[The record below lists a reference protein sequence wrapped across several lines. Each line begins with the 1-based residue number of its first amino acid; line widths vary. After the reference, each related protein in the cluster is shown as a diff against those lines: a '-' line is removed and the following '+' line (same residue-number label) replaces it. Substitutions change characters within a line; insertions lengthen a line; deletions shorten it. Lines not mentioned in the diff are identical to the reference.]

1 MRTTL
6 TVREHAR
13 LTTEHVDG
21 ASFDRAQVSQSAFNW
36 LCQTSSAFR
45 ASGAALVQVEDR
57 QWLRLDNYVG
67 VIETP
72 CGTRIEILPK
82 HLDGP
87 DSAAAS
93 RKLLRR
99 MIGAAMDL
107 PVRQVG
113 ETALQTFDAPLS
125 EWVMGRFLSA
135 LNQLVKRGVRS
146 DYVRVDGS
154 ERFLRGQLDTSR
166 QVRQPLG
173 RQHIFQIRHD
183 VFVPDRPENRLLR
196 RALEHVARAAQSPA
210 NWRLGQELR
219 SLLHEVPASTNVDAD
234 LRAWR
239 DDRLMAH
246 YQPVRPWCELILYRQ
261 MPYSLV
267 GQWHGISLLF
277 PMEKLYERFVAAW
290 LRRHLVPGA
299 ILRAPAAS
307 EYLCLHEST
316 RMFRL
321 EPDLLVE
328 HEGCRWLLDTK
339 WKRLD
344 GADRTNN
351 YGLSQAD
358 LYQLFAYGMKYLGP
372 GGGDLALIFP
382 RCDRFETSLPVFEY
396 GYGLRL
402 RVLPFDLDAG
412 GLIDAESVGLPLD
425 QMPTG
430 SGYVD
435 MAHTTAAI
443 DGGAGQWDRLSRGTA
458 GTLPLQRHGLQPGSG
473 MP

>member
-13 LTTEHVDG
+13 LTTEHVE
-21 ASFDRAQVSQSAFNW
+21 APSLDRAQVSPSAFNW
-36 LCQTSSAFR
+36 LCQTSSTFR
-45 ASGAALVQVEDR
+45 ASGAALVQVENR

-72 CGTRIEILPK
+72 CSTRIEILPK

-87 DSAAAS
+87 DTAATS

-107 PVRQVG
+107 PVRQVS

-135 LNQLVKRGVRS
+135 LNHLVKRGVRS
-146 DYVRVDGS
+146 DYVRVGGA
-154 ERFLRGQLDTSR
+154 ERYLRGQLDPSR
-166 QVRQPLG
+166 HVRQPPG

-196 RALEHVARAAQSPA
+196 LALDHVARAAQTSS
-210 NWRLGQELR
+210 NWRLAQELR

-239 DDRLMAH
+239 DDRVMAH
-246 YQPVRPWCELILYRQ
+246 YRPVHPWCELILYRQ

-267 GQWHGISLLF
+267 GRWHGISLLF

-307 EYLCLHEST
+307 EFLCLHEGS

-328 HEGCRWLLDTK
+328 HKGRRWVLDTK

-344 GADRTNN
+344 ATDRANK
-351 YGLSQAD
+351 YCLSQGD
-358 LYQLFAYGMKYLGP
+358 LYQLFAYGMNYLGP
-372 GGGDLALIFP
+372 GGGDLALVFP
-382 RCDRFETSLPVFEY
+382 RCVRFHDSLPVFEY

-412 GLIDAESVGLPLD
+412 VLIDAESVGLPL
-425 QMPTG
+425 QHMPASSLNLDTAYPRVANDG
-430 SGYVD
+430 S
-435 MAHTTAAI
+435 AA
-443 DGGAGQWDRLSRGTA
+443 QWERLAQSNS
-458 GTLPLQRHGLQPGSG
+458 P
-473 MP
+473 

>member
-1 MRTTL
+1 MKTTL

-13 LTTEHVDG
+13 LTTGHV
-21 ASFDRAQVSQSAFNW
+21 AAPSLDRAQVSSSAFTW

-82 HLDGP
+82 HLGGP
-87 DSAAAS
+87 DNAAAS

-107 PVRQVG
+107 PVRPVN

-125 EWVMGRFLSA
+125 EWVMGQFLSA
-135 LNQLVKRGVRS
+135 LNHLIKRGVRS
-146 DYVRVDGS
+146 DYVRVDS
-154 ERFLRGQLDTSR
+154 AERYLRGQLDPSR
-166 QVRQPLG
+166 QVRQPPG
-173 RQHIFQIRHD
+173 RQHIFQIHHD

-196 RALEHVARAAQSPA
+196 RALEHVARVAQTPA
-210 NWRLGQELR
+210 NWRLAQELR
-219 SLLHEVPASTNVDAD
+219 SLLHEIPVSTNVDAD

-246 YQPVRPWCELILYRQ
+246 YRPVRPWCELVLYRQ

-277 PMEKLYERFVAAW
+277 PMEKLYERYVAAW

-307 EYLCLHEST
+307 EFLCVHQGAP
-316 RMFRL
+316 MFRL

-328 HEGCRWLLDTK
+328 HEGRRWVLDTK

-344 GADRTNN
+344 ATDHANK
-351 YGLSQAD
+351 YGISQAD
-358 LYQLFAYGMKYLGP
+358 LYQLFAYGMNYLGP
-372 GGGDLALIFP
+372 NGGDLALIFP
-382 RCDRFETSLPVFEY
+382 LCDRFQESLPAFDY
-396 GYGLRL
+396 GHGLRL
-402 RVLPFDLDAG
+402 RILPFNLDAEV
-412 GLIDAESVGLPLD
+412 LIDVESTGLPVS
-425 QMPTG
+425 QRTTRSPQA
-430 SGYVD
+430 D
-435 MAHTTAAI
+435 MTNVKGLATFVARPQAP
-443 DGGAGQWDRLSRGTA
+443 
-458 GTLPLQRHGLQPGSG
+458 LP
-473 MP
+473 